1 MKCAKMH
8 NHNFKIAIQKMKKI
22 ILLTSAVI
30 VVASQQTFAQANKKV
45 VKKGTVNSAPKL
57 NTSELQSSIDSFSY
71 AVGLNIG
78 ENLKNQGIP
87 DMNLSLMS
95 KAIDDIMKDRPKL
108 ISPEKANMTLQQKL
122 QEFAKKKAE
131 QSKSK
136 EQTFL
141 ADCKKKEGVISLPNG
156 LMYEVMTEGDPNGI
170 KPKAVDTVVVDY
182 VGKLADGTEF
192 DNSFKRGQPATFP
205 LGGVIRGWTEIL
217 QLMTIGAQWKVYIPS
232 ELGYGERGA
241 GGSIPPNASLVFEIT
256 LKDIK
261 TAVAK

>member
-1 MKCAKMH
+1 MKCAKRH
-8 NHNFKIAIQKMKKI
+8 NLNFNISIQQMKKI
-22 ILLTSAVI
+22 ILLTAAVI
-30 VVASQQTFAQANKKV
+30 GVASASTFAQANKKG
-45 VKKGTVNSAPKL
+45 VKKGPVTSAPKL
-57 NTSELQSSIDSFSY
+57 NTSELLSSIDSFSY

-87 DMNLSLMS
+87 EMNLTMMS
-95 KAIDDIMKDRPKL
+95 KAIDDILKDRPKL

-131 QSKSK
+131 QAKTK

-141 ADCKKKEGVISLPNG
+141 AECKKKEGIISLPNG
-156 LMYEVMTEGDPNGI
+156 LMYEILQAGDANGI
-170 KPKAVDTVVVDY
+170 KPRAVDTVVVDY

-217 QLMTIGAQWKVYIPS
+217 QLMTIGAKWKVYIPS

-241 GGSIPPNASLVFEIT
+241 GGSIPPNAPLVFEIT

-261 TAVAK
+261 PASAK